1 MHENI
6 RIVCNQLRCKIQ
18 RAVQIVA
25 WRYKLMANGQ
35 GKSNYSG
42 LTRPEHLSLVD
53 IAYKVLLE
61 AIVNQEFKPGAQIS
75 IDNLA
80 RQLHMS
86 NTPVREALMRAHG
99 EQLVRQKTN
108 HGFVVADLLTPK
120 DLYHLFDVRHTL
132 EVHALK
138 SADISNEPSQE
149 LAELNSLVE
158 QMTHATDGAVY
169 DDYKDYLLLDHQFH
183 RSLVGLSDNPFL
195 VKAWEDLHVHLHLSR
210 LYSGVGLF
218 DRNDSVVEHH
228 DILEALRRRDRNQ
241 AAGLLSQHILRVE
254 KRVEGLLE
262 QGA

>member
-1 MHENI
+1 M
-6 RIVCNQLRCKIQ
+6 
-18 RAVQIVA
+18 
-25 WRYKLMANGQ
+25 MANGQ
-35 GKSNYSG
+35 GKFNYSK

-75 IDNLA
+75 IDSLA

-120 DLYHLFDVRHTL
+120 DLYHLFDVRHML
-132 EVHALK
+132 EVYALK
-138 SADISNEPSQE
+138 SADISNEPTQE
-149 LAELNSLVE
+149 LAEISSLVE
-158 QMTHATDGAVY
+158 QMTHASDGAV
-169 DDYKDYLLLDHQFH
+169 YKDYLLLDHHFH
-183 RSLVGLSDNPFL
+183 RSLIGLSDNPFL

-218 DRNDSVVEHH
+218 DRSDSVVEHH
-228 DILEALRRRDRNQ
+228 AILEALRRNDRDQ
-241 AAGLLSQHILRVE
+241 ATALLSQHIMRVE

-262 QGA
+262 DENKSGV

>member
-1 MHENI
+1 
-6 RIVCNQLRCKIQ
+6 
-18 RAVQIVA
+18 
-25 WRYKLMANGQ
+25 MANGQ

-61 AIVNQEFKPGAQIS
+61 AIVNQEFKPGAPIS
-75 IDNLA
+75 IDSLA
-80 RQLHMS
+80 RQLNMS

-108 HGFVVADLLTPK
+108 HGFVVAHLLTATE
-120 DLYHLFDVRHTL
+120 LSHLFDVRHTL

-138 SADISNEPSQE
+138 SADISQPDA
-149 LAELNSLVE
+149 LAELSNLVE
-158 QMTHATDGAVY
+158 QMSHATDGAVY
-169 DDYKDYLLLDHQFH
+169 DDYKDFLILDHQFH
-183 RSLVGLSDNPFL
+183 RSLIDLSGNLFL

-210 LYSGVGLF
+210 LYSGIGLF

-228 DILEALRRRDRNQ
+228 DILAALRRNDRDQ
-241 AAGLLSQHILRVE
+241 AGDLLSHHILRVE

-262 QGA
+262 QGT

>member
-1 MHENI
+1 
-6 RIVCNQLRCKIQ
+6 
-18 RAVQIVA
+18 
-25 WRYKLMANGQ
+25 MANVQ
-35 GKSNYSG
+35 NKSNYSG

-61 AIVNQEFKPGAQIS
+61 AIVNQEFKPGAPIS
-75 IDNLA
+75 IDSLA

-108 HGFVVADLLTPK
+108 HGFVVAHLLTATE
-120 DLYHLFDVRHTL
+120 LSQLFDVRHTL
-132 EVHALK
+132 EVQALK
-138 SADISNEPSQE
+138 SADISQPDA
-149 LAELNSLVE
+149 LAELSNLVE

-169 DDYKDYLLLDHQFH
+169 DDYKDYLILDHHFH
-183 RSLVGLSDNPFL
+183 RSLIGLSGNPFL
-195 VKAWEDLHVHLHLSR
+195 IKAWEDLHVHLHLSR

-228 DILEALRRRDRNQ
+228 DILAALRHNDRDQ
-241 AAGLLSQHILRVE
+241 AVDLLSHHILRVE

-262 QGA
+262 QGM